1 MILAILQGRLS
12 STRLPGKVLK
22 DLHGKPMIVR
32 QIERI
37 QQSSK
42 VDKLVVATSL
52 DPSDDKLVIALT
64 ELGVDVRRGPL
75 DDVVE
80 RFRIVIDEFQPETVV
95 RLTADCPLT
104 DPDVIDFVIEQHLEN
119 GSDYTSNVLKPTYPD
134 GLDVE
139 CIRGDAFRRMCELDL
154 SDMEREHVT
163 MGLYSRPEVFSL
175 QSIEQEPNR
184 SEMRWTV
191 DVADDL
197 EFARLVYSRL
207 YDRNPRFRQDDIV
220 ALVTSNPELSRTDA
234 DVARNSG
241 LNK

>member
-1 MILAILQGRLS
+1 
-12 STRLPGKVLK
+12 
-22 DLHGKPMIVR
+22 
-32 QIERI
+32 
-37 QQSSK
+37 
-42 VDKLVVATSL
+42 
-52 DPSDDKLVIALT
+52 
-64 ELGVDVRRGPL
+64 
-75 DDVVE
+75 
-80 RFRIVIDEFQPETVV
+80 
-95 RLTADCPLT
+95 
-104 DPDVIDFVIEQHLEN
+104 
-119 GSDYTSNVLKPTYPD
+119 
-134 GLDVE
+134 
-139 CIRGDAFRRMCELDL
+139 MCELDL

-184 SEMRWTV
+184 SQMRWTV